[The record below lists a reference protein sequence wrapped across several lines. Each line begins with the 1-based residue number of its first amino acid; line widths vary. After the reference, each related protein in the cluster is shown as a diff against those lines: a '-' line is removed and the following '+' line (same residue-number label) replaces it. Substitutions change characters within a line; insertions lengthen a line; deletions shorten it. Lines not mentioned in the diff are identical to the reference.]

1 MAESSKKGVAS
12 VVASVMLLLGAIAL
26 IGIAYSWFNGTL
38 GRIFNGGLYPQI
50 EDFCTNNCIIDA
62 GKVSR
67 ILVPLDAN
75 TVVQAKVVNGAG
87 IGKTYAITYY
97 PNFTPELSLV
107 ATTPTIFVPPAGT
120 AFAEITLKGLI
131 VRNSE
136 INFNI
141 TVVNINDNMDNIPF
155 GIRSSVSTAN
165 VPDISL
171 VWFLFI
177 LSVSAAAIYLKSG

>member
-1 MAESSKKGVAS
+1 MKKGVTS
-12 VVASVMLLLGAIAL
+12 VVASVMFLMGAITL

-38 GRIFNGGLYPQI
+38 GTFFNGGLYPQV
-50 EDFCTNNCIIDA
+50 EDFCASNCIIDS

-75 TVVQAKVVNGAG
+75 TVVKAKVVNSAG
-87 IGKTYAITYY
+87 VGKNYAITYY

-107 ATTPTIFVPPAGT
+107 ATTPTIFVPAFGT
-120 AFAEITLKGLI
+120 AFAEVTVKGLI
-131 VRNSE
+131 AKNNE

-141 TVVNINDNMDNIPF
+141 TTVNVADNKDNVSF

-165 VPDISL
+165 VPDISIA
-171 VWFLFI
+171 WFLII
-177 LSVSAAAIYLKSG
+177 LSVSSAAIYLKSG